1 MKTSE
6 ADIIRQKGLVLRMK
20 DKEEAN
26 VISQKDLVLRA
37 KEKDETAFSLLM
49 QSCAKDMYRVA
60 ISILLNDED
69 AADAI
74 QETML
79 TCWKELKK
87 LREPRFFKTWM
98 TRILINN
105 SYAILNTRKNMVPL
119 DEELIK
125 DRPYEEPNRELKE
138 MLSLLEEIYR
148 VPMMLYYGEGYKSAE
163 IAEMLGISESA
174 VRTRLQRGREKL
186 KAALEEE
193 EGR

>member
-1 MKTSE
+1 MEGRECRTSE
-6 ADIIRQKGLVLRMK
+6 AEI
-20 DKEEAN
+20 
-26 VISQKDLVLRA
+26 ISQNELVLRA
-37 KEKDETAFSLLM
+37 KDREEAAFSLLM
-49 QSCAKDMYRVA
+49 KNCARDMYRVA

-87 LREPRFFKTWM
+87 LREPRYFKTWM
-98 TRILINN
+98 TRILINK

-119 DEELIK
+119 EEAMLK

-138 MLSLLEEIYR
+138 MLSLLEETYR

-163 IAEMLGISESA
+163 IAEILNISESA

-186 KAALEEE
+186 KTALEAEE
-193 EGR
+193 AI